1 MGILWWGRW
10 WWTWSSKGSS
20 RVRLCKKWSP
30 MLGKKTL
37 DLNHRNKFFFSHGQ
51 SVPNLDPQDLVLF
64 FSEFDLVTT
73 CFQTC
78 FPFIPP
84 GEMMHFLQESSFIQ
98 QKIPKCQIPQI
109 DLNKPS
115 PKKSHQTM
123 IPPKIPSKIL
133 RSHVHPRSISV
144 SNRPSIPCCCRWRGS
159 ATASA
164 ATSAR
169 SWRVPRAWKVM
180 RRSCWR
186 PLMRRW
192 RGSKRWVLRW
202 GSWGF
207 HGEFMGIWISHIFSA
222 TEYDTCHSVYP

>member
-37 DLNHRNKFFFSHGQ
+37 DLNHRNKFFFCTRPECAKLGSPGLGFIFLWVWPSH
-51 SVPNLDPQDLVLF
+51 NM
-64 FSEFDLVTT
+64 
-73 CFQTC
+73 
-78 FPFIPP
+78 P

-98 QKIPKCQIPQI
+98 PKIPKCQIPQI

-115 PKKSHQTM
+115 PQKSHQTM

-164 ATSAR
+164 RDFREVLARAQGLEGDEEKLLATIDAAVKGIQKMSPKVGVVR
-169 SWRVPRAWKVM
+169 ISWEV
-180 RRSCWR
+180 
-186 PLMRRW
+186 
-192 RGSKRWVLRW
+192 
-202 GSWGF
+202 
-207 HGEFMGIWISHIFSA
+207 HGDLDFSYILSDRIWYMS
-222 TEYDTCHSVYP
+222 

>member
-37 DLNHRNKFFFSHGQ
+37 DLNHRNKFFFCTRPECAKLGSPGLGFIFLWVWPSH
-51 SVPNLDPQDLVLF
+51 NM
-64 FSEFDLVTT
+64 
-73 CFQTC
+73 
-78 FPFIPP
+78 P

-98 QKIPKCQIPQI
+98 PKIPKCQIPQI

-207 HGEFMGIWISHIFSA
+207 HGKFMGIWISHIFSA